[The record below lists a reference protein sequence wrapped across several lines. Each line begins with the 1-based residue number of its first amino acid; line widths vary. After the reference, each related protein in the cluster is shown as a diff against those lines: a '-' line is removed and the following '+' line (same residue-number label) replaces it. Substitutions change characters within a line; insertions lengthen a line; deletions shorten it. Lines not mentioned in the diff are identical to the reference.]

1 MSREPGGPPRL
12 LCIDKPDGMTSF
24 DVVRRVRHVTGY
36 RRVGHAGTLDPFATG
51 VLVLGLGP
59 ATRLMRFLAEG
70 SKVYEATVFFGS
82 ETDSEDRTGTCV
94 RESARVPVADE
105 VQAVLAGFTGRI
117 QQVPPRLSAIH
128 IDGER
133 SYRRARRGEEVEL
146 PVREVF
152 VHELELVGYDLPRAR
167 LRISC
172 GGGTYIRSLARDLG
186 RVLDSAAHLEELRR
200 TEVGDF
206 GEDRAVPLD
215 EFEEYWQS
223 GGRGFDPSDL
233 VGGWPCLRLDA
244 ARVTAVRQGAQPDPE
259 WWSDEDW
266 VDLPERVALLGPGG
280 ALIAIATPRN
290 KGSLR
295 LACVLPE
302 PG

>member
-1 MSREPGGPPRL
+1 
-12 LCIDKPDGMTSF
+12 MTSF
-24 DVVRRVRHVTGY
+24 DVVRRVRKVTGY

-70 SKVYEATVFFGS
+70 PKDYEATVLFGA
-82 ETDSEDRTGTCV
+82 ETDSEDRTGQSI
-94 RESARVPVADE
+94 RESKRIPAADE
-105 VQAVLAGFTGRI
+105 IQSALGRFTGRI

-133 SYRRARRGEEVEL
+133 SYRRARRGEEIEL
-146 PVREVF
+146 PAREVF
-152 VHELELVGYDLPRAR
+152 VHELELLEYDLPRAR
-167 LRISC
+167 LRVRC

-186 RVLDSAAHLEELRR
+186 RVLESAAHLEELRR
-200 TEVGDF
+200 TGVGDF

-215 EFEEYWQS
+215 QFAEYWQG

-233 VGGWPCLRLDA
+233 VGGWPCLRLDE
-244 ARVTAVRQGAQPDPE
+244 ARVTAVRQGGQPDPE
-259 WWSDEDW
+259 WWTDEDW
-266 VDLPERVALLGPGG
+266 TDLPERVALLGPGG
-280 ALIAIATPRN
+280 ALIAIATTRD
-290 KGSLR
+290 GDSLR

-302 PG
+302 AR